1 MENVKVDFIINIAKF
16 YTVISKTFDAS
27 LWGLWFNDF
36 IVLYY
41 LDNTLDKKLR
51 RIDLANKVGLTASW
65 ITRLLLP
72 MEKIWLIKKEA
83 NILDAR
89 VSLVFITPAWKT
101 KLDEAMERFEVI
113 LNEKIDDSNI
123 WNIKNFD
130 KLIQD
135 IWAKFLWK

>member
-72 MEKIWLIKKEA
+72 MEKVWLIKKEV

-101 KLDEAMERFEVI
+101 KLDEAMERFEMI

-123 WNIKNFD
+123 WDIKNFD

>member
-101 KLDEAMERFEVI
+101 KLDEAMERFEMI
-113 LNEKIDDSNI
+113 LNEKIDDSNV
-123 WNIKNFD
+123 WDIKKFD

>member
-89 VSLVFITPAWKT
+89 VSLVFITSAWKT
-101 KLDEAMERFEVI
+101 KLDEAMERFEMI
-113 LNEKIDDSNI
+113 LNEKIDDSNV
-123 WNIKNFD
+123 WDIKKFD